1 MSANLSEYLKQVEQ
15 LEKQKQ
21 GIIEKLLADRGA
33 IDDQL
38 AKLGYKDSGKVA
50 KKGGR
55 PKGKK
60 DTTKRAPKKA
70 GGGE

>member
-1 MSANLSEYLKQVEQ
+1 MSANLGEYLKQVEQ

-21 GIIEKLLADRGA
+21 GIVEKLLADRAA
-33 IDDQL
+33 IDEQL
-38 AKLGYKDSGKVA
+38 SKLGYSENNKGA

-60 DTTKRAPKKA
+60 DSTKRAPKKA

>member
-21 GIIEKLLADRGA
+21 GIIDKLLADRA
-33 IDDQL
+33 ALDEQL
-38 AKLGYKDSGKVA
+38 EKLGYVGSGKSS

-60 DTTKRAPKKA
+60 DTTKRSPKRA